1 METNEENVRRA
12 LSTTKLQAVAVF
24 EVLQLQT
31 GNHSVDE
38 YTEEFQCL
46 YFENN
51 LDELEFR
58 TVAKYVGGLKQ
69 KIYDELYLE
78 LQRQRDWKSELSN
91 CLYPNH
97 SNNLLGFR
105 VIRAEGCR
113 IMLELK
119 ISRKCGLEVEKLEMK
134 INKRHGSH
142 HNSRQSNNH

>member
-38 YTEEFQCL
+38 YTEEFHCL

-78 LQRQRDWKSELSN
+78 LQKAKRLEDRIKQLFISKPQQQFTGFQSN
-91 CLYPNH
+91 QSRGLQ
-97 SNNLLGFR
+97 NNVG
-105 VIRAEGCR
+105 AENKQKMWAG
-113 IMLELK
+113 
-119 ISRKCGLEVEKLEMK
+119 SRKT
-134 INKRHGSH
+134 
-142 HNSRQSNNH
+142 